1 MLSSNQVLNQ
11 GRYRVINHFGNS
23 ESGSLYEAYDTFSE
37 TRVVLRETVGH
48 LGKVAT
54 AAQIENLKLAFAADA
69 KRLTE
74 TEHPSLLK
82 VRDYFS
88 EIDRQYLVM
97 EDCEGTDL
105 AELVGKSEKNLAL
118 SDILRWAD
126 QLLDGLGYLQSK
138 SPAIIHQNVNPQN
151 IRLTSNFTIKLLV
164 TASNHASEQENS
176 ESSESVDQPYRSL
189 EQLWR
194 GLDLA
199 SQQMIANSFGERSEE
214 VLRQSPDARTDVYS
228 AAATIYFLLTRT
240 VPADA
245 LNRYLEVL
253 DGNDDPLQKPTDID
267 PSIPAEVSDVLI
279 KAMEMKREYR
289 YENAATLR
297 GELAKIKVQLNSRLA
312 ETKNAEAPAA
322 DTRKEDEARLKE
334 ERLRVENERMELEA
348 EERQLEEERVKI
360 EKRRLELNAERKRQA
375 DAVEASRKAEENKK
389 EEALSAEKAAG
400 ERKAAAEKKAAEL
413 KATAGQKAAADKK
426 AAELK
431 AAAEQKAAA
440 EKKAAEQKA
449 IAEKKVAENKAAA
462 AKEQEARLKLKAETQ
477 EKAKLATPEN
487 HEVENLQADLAKD
500 DLLDLPEHISEPA
513 ALTETAGDVFA
524 LDVESPASSS
534 AASYDTSFDLYP
546 DSDHKR
552 SFLAQPL
559 VLGAGAVVVLLLVA
573 GIWMF
578 SGKAPSTASPA
589 ATIQSIS
596 NSSVQTEEPVNFTTS
611 EATPSTETPAV
622 EQSPTDTPGVT
633 ADVKAR
639 NEQLAKQKQKQEAE
653 KKAKPTP
660 EKKKVTVDDLIN
672 DN

>member
-23 ESGSLYEAYDTFSE
+23 ESGRLYEAYDTFSE

-54 AAQIENLKLAFAADA
+54 AAQIENLKLTFAADA

-74 TEHPSLLK
+74 AEHPSLLK

-151 IRLTSNFTIKLLV
+151 IRLTANFTIKLLV
-164 TASNHASEQENS
+164 TGSNHASEQENS
-176 ESSESVDQPYRSL
+176 ESSESGDQPYRSL

-194 GLDLA
+194 GLDSA

-214 VLRQSPDARTDVYS
+214 ILRQSPDARTDVYS

-267 PSIPAEVSDVLI
+267 PSLPPELSDILI

-289 YENAATLR
+289 YENAAALR
-297 GELAKIKVQLNSRLA
+297 AELAKIKIPLNSRLA
-312 ETKNAEAPAA
+312 ETKKAEPPVA

-334 ERLRVENERMELEA
+334 ERLRVEKERMELEA
-348 EERQLEEERVKI
+348 EERQLEEERAKI
-360 EKRRLELNAERKRQA
+360 EKRRLELNAERTRQA
-375 DAVEASRKAEENKK
+375 EAAEASRKA
-389 EEALSAEKAAG
+389 AELKAAS
-400 ERKAAAEKKAAEL
+400 EQKAAAEKKAAEL
-413 KATAGQKAAADKK
+413 KAAS
-426 AAELK
+426 
-431 AAAEQKAAA
+431 EQKAAA
-440 EKKAAEQKA
+440 GTKAAEQKA
-449 IAEKKVAENKAAA
+449 LAEKKAAENKAAA

-477 EKAKLATPEN
+477 EKAKLATPEK
-487 HEVENLQADLAKD
+487 HEVENLQAELAKD

-524 LDVESPASSS
+524 LDVESSASSS
-534 AASYDTSFDLYP
+534 TTSYDTSFDLYP
-546 DSDHKR
+546 DSDHKK

-559 VLGAGAVVVLLLVA
+559 VLGAGAVFVLLLVA

-589 ATIQSIS
+589 ATVQSVS

-611 EATPSTETPAV
+611 EATPAIETPAV
-622 EQSPTDTPGVT
+622 EQS
-633 ADVKAR
+633 
-639 NEQLAKQKQKQEAE
+639 
-653 KKAKPTP
+653 
-660 EKKKVTVDDLIN
+660 
-672 DN
+672 